1 MDANRS
7 TFAKSSAFV
16 PCSQNYG
23 GQVGATGHESR
34 RKPQMKA
41 IGLVGSGSR
50 QGQALGGIA
59 SSSGSCRIVPEA
71 HSLP

>member
-23 GQVGATGHESR
+23 GQVGATGTNGHESGFDCSAVA
-34 RKPQMKA
+34 PDVFH
-41 IGLVGSGSR
+41 L
-50 QGQALGGIA
+50 
-59 SSSGSCRIVPEA
+59 RISA
-71 HSLP
+71 FICG